1 MKYTAFEIAD
11 KLNGSV
17 LGNGK
22 VVVNALAKIE
32 HAQPGSL
39 SFLAHPKYI
48 PFLSDTQASI
58 VLVAKDFTL
67 KHASKATLIQ
77 VENPY
82 HAFTFLL
89 QEFAKEKKK
98 NLHGIHP
105 SALIDP
111 SASIATDVY
120 IGPNVTIGANTSIAE
135 RVRIHGHCY
144 IGSEVTIGKDSEIHP
159 RVSVLDESEIGA
171 NCIIQSGAVIGC
183 EGFGFAPQKEGN
195 QVKIPQ
201 LGKVIVEDDVEIG
214 ANTTI
219 DRATLGA
226 TVIRQGVKLDNLVQ
240 IAHNVEIGPH
250 TVIAAQSG
258 VAGSSK
264 IGARCV
270 IGGQVGIIGHLN
282 LGDDIQIQGQ
292 TGVISNIPNGQVI
305 QGTPA
310 IDFKSFYKSYAL
322 FKQLPDFESRL
333 KKLEKTNTH
342 DR

>member
-1 MKYTAFEIAD
+1 MKSTAFQIAK

-17 LGNGK
+17 EGNVE

-32 HAQPGSL
+32 NAPPGTL
-39 SFLAHPKYI
+39 SFLSNPKYT
-48 PFLSDTQASI
+48 PFLYSTQATA
-58 VLVAKDFTL
+58 VLIAKDFKVT
-67 KHASKATLIQ
+67 KSTQATLIR

-82 HAFTFLL
+82 SAFTLLL

-98 NLHGIHP
+98 NLRGIHP

-111 SASIATDVY
+111 TATLASDVY
-120 IGPNVTIGANTSIAE
+120 VGPYVTIGAKTKIATG
-135 RVRIHGHCY
+135 VRIHGQCY
-144 IGSEVTIGKDSEIHP
+144 IGSEVQIGENTELHP
-159 RVSVLDESEIGA
+159 RVSVLDESELGA
-171 NCIIQSGAVIGC
+171 RCIIQSGVVIGC
-183 EGFGFAPQKEGN
+183 EGFGFAPQQEGK
-195 QVKIPQ
+195 QEKIPQ
-201 LGKVIVEDDVEIG
+201 LGKVLIEDDVEIG

-264 IGARCV
+264 IGARCI
-270 IGGQVGIIGHLN
+270 IGGQVGIIGHLK

-292 TGVISNIPNGQVI
+292 TGVISNISDGQVV

-322 FKQLPDFESRL
+322 FKQLPQFESRL
-333 KKLEKTNTH
+333 NELEKKEH
-342 DR
+342 S